1 MWIRGVLPADAG
13 DLEIP
18 ARVRKGDARA
28 MGLISQGCNWEK
40 LTSGGAH
47 RQSKPMEEPGL
58 GWRCRAGD
66 GWVVFFDV

>member
-1 MWIRGVLPADAG
+1 
-13 DLEIP
+13 
-18 ARVRKGDARA
+18 

-40 LTSGGAH
+40 LTPGGAH